1 MYSRTICVVKLFLCN
16 KPLDY
21 RPDLWYNR
29 TYDDTDKANPPS
41 RDLCNYC
48 IWSFVLLLF
57 VCDATMMIPIVF
69 YRKDALQVLR
79 YTSMQA
85 VEVGN
90 FWVQARANESDLG
103 TMKLN
108 GWWFEK
114 IT

>member
-1 MYSRTICVVKLFLCN
+1 
-16 KPLDY
+16 
-21 RPDLWYNR
+21 
-29 TYDDTDKANPPS
+29 
-41 RDLCNYC
+41 
-48 IWSFVLLLF
+48 
-57 VCDATMMIPIVF
+57 MMIPIVF